1 MPMRVVY
8 ERVAGA
14 DVHKNDIVVCVI
26 TPEGREIRTFGTM
39 TEDLLALVEWLEAH
53 QVVDIAMESTGVYWK
68 PVFNVLEAA
77 GMQPVLG
84 NARQLRR
91 VPGRKTDV
99 KDAEWIAELHRHGLV
114 PASFVPQRD
123 QRELRELVRYRRSL
137 VQERTREAN
146 RVQKILEGAN
156 IKLGSVAS
164 DVLGVSGRAMLRRLI
179 EGEVDVEAIADLAKG
194 KLRDKREAL
203 VRSLRGVVGGHQR
216 FLLAEQLAHIEEIEQ
231 RLQRVDAE
239 VGQRL
244 GPFAEALDRLDAV
257 PGLGLRGVQDIV
269 AEIGLDMSR
278 FPTDRHLASW
288 ARICP
293 GSNESAGKQRGAPA
307 GPGNKWLHSALNEAA
322 KAAGRTRNTFLG
334 AMYRRLSARIGSKK
348 ATVAVAHAI
357 LRITYFMLRD
367 GSPFNDLGH
376 TFHDERGREA
386 IRKSLQRRL
395 ERLDFEV
402 VVTDKRSAA

>member
-1 MPMRVVY
+1 MGLRVVH

-14 DVHKNDIVVCVI
+14 DVHKNDIVVCVV
-26 TPEGREIRTFGTM
+26 TEAGREVRTFGTM
-39 TEDLLALVEWLEAH
+39 TEDLLAMVEWLELQ
-53 QVVDIAMESTGVYWK
+53 QVADIAMESTGVYWK

-77 GMQPVLG
+77 GMHPVLG

-114 PASFVPQRD
+114 PASYVPARE

-137 VQERTREAN
+137 VQERTREAA

-156 IKLGSVAS
+156 IKLGSVAA
-164 DVLGVSGRAMLRRLI
+164 DILGVSGRAMLRQLVA
-179 EGEVDVEAIADLAKG
+179 GEVDVEAIADLAKG

-203 VRSLRGVVGGHQR
+203 IRSLRGVMGTHQR
-216 FLLAEQLAHIEEIEQ
+216 FLLAEQLAHVEELEA
-231 RLQRVDAE
+231 RLRRVDAE

-244 GPFAEALDRLDAV
+244 APFAEALDRLDAV
-257 PGLGLRGVQDIV
+257 PGLGLRSIQDVV
-269 AEIGLDMSR
+269 AEIGLDMRR

-293 GSNESAGKQRGAPA
+293 GSNESAGKQRGAPT
-307 GPGNKWLHSALNEAA
+307 GRGNKWLYGALNEAA

-357 LRITYFMLRD
+357 LRIIYFMLRD
-367 GSPFNDLGH
+367 ATAFNELGH
-376 TFHDERGREA
+376 SFHDERSRNA
-386 IRKSLQRRL
+386 MRRSLQKRL
-395 ERLDFEV
+395 ERLDFQV
-402 VVTDKRSAA
+402 LLTDRRAVA

>member
-1 MPMRVVY
+1 MALRVVH
-8 ERVAGA
+8 ERAAGA

-39 TEDLLALVEWLEAH
+39 TEDLLELVEWLALH

-68 PVFNVLEAA
+68 PVWNILEAA
-77 GMQPVLG
+77 GMRPVLG

-114 PASFVPQRD
+114 PASYVPSRD

-164 DVLGVSGRAMLRRLI
+164 DVLGVSGRAMLRRLVA
-179 EGEVDVEAIADLAKG
+179 GEQDLDAIAELAKG
-194 KLRDKREAL
+194 KLRDKKAAL
-203 VRSLRGVVGGHQR
+203 VRSLRGVVGVHQR
-216 FLLAEQLAHIEEIEQ
+216 FLLAEQLAHIEELETRIA
-231 RLQRVDAE
+231 RVDAE
-239 VGQRL
+239 VNQRL
-244 GPFAEALDRLDAV
+244 APFAEALDRLDAI
-257 PGLGLRGVQDIV
+257 PGLALRGIQDIV

-293 GSNESAGKQRGAPA
+293 GSNESAGKQRGAKA

-348 ATVAVAHAI
+348 ATVAVGHAI
-357 LRITYFMLRD
+357 LRIIYFMLRD
-367 GSPFNDLGH
+367 NSAFRDLGH
-376 TFHDERGREA
+376 TFHDERSREA
-386 IRKSLQRRL
+386 IRRSLQRRL
-395 ERLDFEV
+395 QRLDFDV
-402 VVTDKRSAA
+402 VVTDKRSVA